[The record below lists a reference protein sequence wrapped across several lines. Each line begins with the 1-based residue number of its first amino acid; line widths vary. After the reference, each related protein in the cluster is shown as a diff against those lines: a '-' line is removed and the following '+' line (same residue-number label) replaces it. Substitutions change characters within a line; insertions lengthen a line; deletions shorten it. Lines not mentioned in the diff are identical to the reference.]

1 MSLFRN
7 SYISVYSFFS
17 LTFFWVYSWQ
27 SLIVYFILQE
37 ETRLKT
43 VCMNA
48 SPIDWVQDGQRLIT
62 EINALLNWTI
72 HTFTLTM
79 EHYLWNWRL
88 VSSMAGLL
96 EFTNLNRSGIIK
108 FPYYMNWLKRLAW
121 CIASRFLI
129 FFRNVFIDPRLS
141 KWFNTRQTEIF

>member
-1 MSLFRN
+1 MTLICKAQLKDSRIMSLFRN

-88 VSSMAGLL
+88 VSSTAGLL

-108 FPYYMNWLKRLAW
+108 FPYYVLHEVIKETGLVY
-121 CIASRFLI
+121 CESI
-129 FFRNVFIDPRLS
+129 FNLL
-141 KWFNTRQTEIF
+141 